1 MADGRSSRR
10 WGGRAGEGH
19 EGLEPARAKLPGMD
33 VPQYARIEHERKWLV
48 RQGPLGLVNPR
59 PFSRRLRD
67 RYLACGRLRLRAIEE
82 SDGKPTRYKLTK
94 KYPAASLDAQPIV
107 SMFLSQA
114 EYAALLTLPGWD
126 LVKTRRY
133 DQVGGWQ
140 FSVDLFEGVH
150 AGLVLC
156 EAEADSPEE
165 LARIVRPLYAV
176 REVTHESAFT
186 GGALARAGGLEG
198 FELLGPG

>member
-1 MADGRSSRR
+1 
-10 WGGRAGEGH
+10 
-19 EGLEPARAKLPGMD
+19 MD
-33 VPQYARIEHERKWLV
+33 VPKYARIEHERKWLV
-48 RQGPLGLVNPR
+48 RSGPIELINPR

-82 SDGKPTRYKLTK
+82 SDGPSTRYKLTK

-107 SMFLSQA
+107 SIVLSQE

-133 DQVGGWQ
+133 DQVAGWQ
-140 FSVDLFEGVH
+140 FSVDVFEGAH

-156 EAEADSPEE
+156 EIEADSPEE
-165 LARIVRPLYAV
+165 ISRRVPPAYAV
-176 REVTHESAFT
+176 REVTDEVAFT
-186 GGALARAGGLEG
+186 GGALARAGGLG
-198 FELLGPG
+198 GLELLGPG